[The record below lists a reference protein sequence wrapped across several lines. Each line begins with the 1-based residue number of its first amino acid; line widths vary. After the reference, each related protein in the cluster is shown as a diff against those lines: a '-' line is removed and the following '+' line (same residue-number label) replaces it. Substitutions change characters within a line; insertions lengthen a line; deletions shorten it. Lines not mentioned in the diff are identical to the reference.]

1 MGIAARIGERVWGGV
16 WGGVGSR
23 LGGSREA
30 RVWRARVVAALLDDA
45 VRIPGTRIGVGLD
58 PVLGLWPVW
67 GDLVGAAAAMYVV
80 YEGWRLGAT
89 RWQVARMVANV
100 AVDAAVG
107 FVPVVGDVFDVA
119 FNASTRNLRILGIE
133 PIASR

>member
-1 MGIAARIGERVWGGV
+1 VEAGSHAVAGGA
-16 WGGVGSR
+16 
-23 LGGSREA
+23 E
-30 RVWRARVVAALLDDA
+30 
-45 VRIPGTRIGVGLD
+45 
-58 PVLGLWPVW
+58 
-67 GDLVGAAAAMYVV
+67 
-80 YEGWRLGAT
+80 
-89 RWQVARMVANV
+89 VANV